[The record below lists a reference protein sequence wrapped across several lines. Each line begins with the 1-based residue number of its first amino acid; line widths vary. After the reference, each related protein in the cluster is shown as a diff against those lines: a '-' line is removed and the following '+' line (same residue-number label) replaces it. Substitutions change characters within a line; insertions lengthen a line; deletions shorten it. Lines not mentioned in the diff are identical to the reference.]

1 MARTP
6 PVSDGDESYS
16 HQLVAPRHVTEHDHP
31 NWQERCYHLLYTESG
46 LVLDSGR
53 AVWPIEGRRKAFA
66 GATDGVTQHCVRVE
80 EPFAIDDDPDEAT
93 VGGGSPGDGSG
104 ITVEVVRPMREIRL
118 RHGAE
123 GDPFAYD
130 LTFEG
135 RFQPVATSPHEVI
148 QNDEVVTHYMNFFQS
163 GYYDGW
169 ISHGGERHEVVRRL
183 GFRDRGWGLRK
194 HEGSPRRGL
203 VLSIF
208 CELPEES
215 LYVILFETASGRRVL
230 TNGWS
235 ISEAGV
241 VDIASVEHDVVFDGT
256 VMNTGT
262 AKLEL
267 DDGTAREVSFRERTH
282 LFLAGVGYS
291 PDREL
296 TAPGAD
302 AYDVSDPEV
311 AALLSGQTDHGCEFE
326 VGGVAGN
333 GYVETGLGVHARY
346 RPDPEEGTR

>member
-1 MARTP
+1 MPRTP
-6 PVSDGDESYS
+6 PVTEGDESYS
-16 HQLVAPRHVTEHDHP
+16 HQLVAPKHVTQHEHP
-31 NWQERCYHLLYTESG
+31 NWQERCYHLLFTESG
-46 LVLDSGR
+46 LVLDTGR
-53 AVWPIEGRRKAFA
+53 AIWPVEGRRKAFA
-66 GATDGVTQHCVRVE
+66 GATDGKVQYCVRNE
-80 EPFAIDDDPDEAT
+80 EPFGLGDNPDHST
-93 VGGGSPGDGSG
+93 IGGSGGA
-104 ITVEVVRPMREIRL
+104 ITVEAIRPMREIHL
-118 RHGAE
+118 THGAE
-123 GDPFAYD
+123 GDPFAFD

-135 RFQPVATSPHEVI
+135 RFQPVATSPHEVV
-148 QNDEVVTHYMNFFQS
+148 QNDEIVTHYMNFFQS

-241 VDIASVEHDVVFDGT
+241 VEVASVEHDVVFDGT

-262 AKLEL
+262 AHLEL
-267 DDGTAREVSFRERTH
+267 DDGTSREIKFTKRTH

-296 TAPGAD
+296 TAPGTD
-302 AYDVSDPEV
+302 TYDVSQPDV
-311 AALLSGQTDHGCEFE
+311 AALLSGQTDHGCDFE
-326 VGGVAGN
+326 VEGVAGN
-333 GYVETGLGVHARY
+333 GYVETGLGAHARY
-346 RPDPEEGTR
+346 RPQQKEEEQR